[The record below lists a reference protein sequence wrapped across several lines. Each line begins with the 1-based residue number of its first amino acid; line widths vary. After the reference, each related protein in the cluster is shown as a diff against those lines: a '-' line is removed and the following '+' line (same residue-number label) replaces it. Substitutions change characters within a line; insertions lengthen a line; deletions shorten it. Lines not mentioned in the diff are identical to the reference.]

1 MYEARKAHR
10 DELLKAGKIKPPTKP
25 DTEPPPMRQPTPR
38 MSASHLRTTIFKV
51 RLKQLASNSE
61 LNKLSL

>member
-1 MYEARKAHR
+1 MYEARKAYR
-10 DELLKAGKIKPPTKP
+10 EALIKAGKVKPPMKP

-51 RLKQLASNSE
+51 LLP
-61 LNKLSL
+61 LSPVSIFVTC